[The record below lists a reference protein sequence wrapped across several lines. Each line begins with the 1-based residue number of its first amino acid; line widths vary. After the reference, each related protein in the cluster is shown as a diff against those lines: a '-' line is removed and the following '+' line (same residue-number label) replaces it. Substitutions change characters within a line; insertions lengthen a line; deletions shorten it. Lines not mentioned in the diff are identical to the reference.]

1 MKIALVTCRELKS
14 DFGDVYD
21 AFPKPLTRL
30 LHQQGYYVLALP
42 NFPDEI
48 LQVLALLS
56 PSLIVLAGGEDLG
69 FNEDRDITENLILDY
84 AINNTKVK
92 VFGICRG
99 LQLMVTRFGG
109 SITPT
114 KNHIGVLHHIAG
126 SGYDGKVN
134 SFHKFRIESLTSD
147 FSILA
152 TAEDGSVEAIKHRT
166 LPWVG
171 WMWHPERMN
180 MPPWMLL
187 AFQNI
192 IK

>member
-14 DFGDVYD
+14 DFGDTYD
-21 AFPKPLTRL
+21 AFPQPLTRL
-30 LHQQGYYVLALP
+30 LHQQNYYVLALP
-42 NFPDEI
+42 NFPGEI
-48 LQVLALLS
+48 LQVLNLLK
-56 PSLIVLAGGEDLG
+56 PSLIVLTGGEDLG
-69 FNEDRDITENLILDY
+69 FNENRDY
-84 AINNTKVK
+84 AIDNPKVK
-92 VFGICRG
+92 IFGICRG
-99 LQLMVTRFGG
+99 LQLMVTKLGG
-109 SITPT
+109 SIIPT
-114 KNHIGVLHHIAG
+114 KNHVGVLHRVLG
-126 SGYDGKVN
+126 SGYDGNVN
-134 SFHKFRIESLTSD
+134 SFHKFRIELLPSD

-152 TAEDGSVEAIKHRT
+152 TSEDGGVEAIKHNT

>member
-1 MKIALVTCRELKS
+1 MRIALVTCREFKS
-14 DFGDVYD
+14 DFGDTYD
-21 AFPKPLTRL
+21 AFPQPLTKL
-30 LHQQGYYVLALP
+30 LYQQDYYVLALP

-48 LQVLALLS
+48 LQVLTLLK
-56 PSLIVLAGGEDLG
+56 PSLIVLTGGEDLG
-69 FNEDRDITENLILDY
+69 FNENRDITENLILDY
-84 AINNTKVK
+84 AIDNPKVK
-92 VFGICRG
+92 IFGICRG
-99 LQLMVTRFGG
+99 LQLMVTKLGG

-114 KNHIGVLHHIAG
+114 KDHVGVLHRVMG
-126 SGYDGKVN
+126 SGYDGNVN
-134 SFHKFRIESLTSD
+134 SFHNFRIELLPSN

-152 TAEDGSVEAIKHRT
+152 TSEDGSVEAIKHKT